1 MPLRGAAWSFPLLF
15 AALTGRSGHGLAR
28 MDRIRVP
35 TRSASYLF
43 GLGWGAMQ
51 HPDAVDRTAVVR
63 PLKPDAVNRTAVVR
77 PPEPD
82 AASSRAPAARRPVW
96 RVAAAVS
103 LACLLL
109 VAVAAVAVVLFEDP
123 QDAGSAPGLRPASPD
138 EVAAVDGSREPA
150 DPEQSTG
157 EPSAVGQLAAGE
169 APIDELAE
177 PGGGASS
184 DGPAA
189 APVEQVPDPATPQY
203 RAPEVSEEPV
213 VAVAEALSPSVVL
226 VEVDAPMDFGLGSGI
241 VWDADRGYIVTNQ
254 HVVEDSDTVIIHL
267 SDGTRLD
274 GEVVGGSSGH
284 DVAVVRVDPGAA
296 ELVAATFAPASSV
309 RVGQLAVAIGSPL
322 GLTGTVTAGIV
333 SAVRIQVQGGAD
345 PTSPVPVEMI
355 QTDAAINQGN
365 SGGAL
370 ADWQGRVIGMNTMI
384 QTTTGG
390 SIGLGFAVPSDT
402 VDLIATRIVNGE
414 SLELGYLG
422 ISGQASEGDDVGVVV
437 VEVLPGSPAEEAGLI
452 AGDVIITLDDQPMH
466 DIFELSAAIKLRR
479 PGETVEL
486 TIRRDGD
493 LYVATAVLD
502 ALG

>member
-1 MPLRGAAWSFPLLF
+1 M
-15 AALTGRSGHGLAR
+15 
-28 MDRIRVP
+28 
-35 TRSASYLF
+35 
-43 GLGWGAMQ
+43 
-51 HPDAVDRTAVVR
+51 
-63 PLKPDAVNRTAVVR
+63 VR
-77 PPEPD
+77 PPEAD
-82 AASSRAPAARRPVW
+82 ASTSRRAAAARRPAW
-96 RVAAAVS
+96 RVAVAVI
-103 LACLLL
+103 LACLVL
-109 VAVAAVAVVLFEDP
+109 VAGTTLGVLVSEGR
-123 QDAGSAPGLRPASPD
+123 QDAAPAPGLRPASPD
-138 EVAAVDGSREPA
+138 EVAAVDGSGAPA
-150 DPEQSTG
+150 ADEQPAG
-157 EPSAVGQLAAGE
+157 DQPAVEQLAGE
-169 APIDELAE
+169 AQIDEGSE
-177 PGGGASS
+177 PGDAAAK

-189 APVEQVPDPATPQY
+189 APAEQAPNTTVPQY
-203 RAPEVSEEPV
+203 PAPVVSEEPV

-226 VEVDAPMDFGLGSGI
+226 VEVDAQIGFGLGSGI
-241 VWDADRGYIVTNQ
+241 VWDADDGYIVTNQ
-254 HVVEDSDTVIIHL
+254 HVVEGSEGVIITL

-345 PTSPVPVEMI
+345 PNSPVPVEMI
-355 QTDAAINQGN
+355 QTDAAINRGN

-370 ADWQGRVIGMNTMI
+370 ADWQGQVIGMNTMI

-422 ISGQASEGDDVGVVV
+422 ISGQAGEGDDVGVMVA
-437 VEVLPGSPAEEAGLI
+437 EVLPDSPAAEAGLE
-452 AGDVIITLDDQPMH
+452 AGDVIISLDDEPMR
-466 DIFELSAAIKLRR
+466 DITELSAAIKLRR

-486 TIRRDGD
+486 TIRRGGD

-502 ALG
+502 PLG